1 MKWELWGV
9 VDESRLEEAAPLC
22 EHGIMEEETGLL
34 SGDDSFFGFTS
45 FTGLLLESEQKKEWD
60 ELRVRGKETMML
72 TLINVSFDGKE
83 TWERPLTGWY
93 NGSLP
98 AGDSV
103 SVHLPFYIWLSVQ
116 NLFRSVNPTSIFFQM
131 GSNFRRLEHSLPV
144 NIYSHRKPLLE
155 CISSKM
161 YVLLFVFVHVLPLD
175 MVRSSSSV
183 RPILE
188 THEIWNQTFYSIL
201 QVLYLSFL
209 IYIL

>member
-1 MKWELWGV
+1 M
-9 VDESRLEEAAPLC
+9 DESRLEEAVSLC

-60 ELRVRGKETMML
+60 ELRVRGKETMTL
-72 TLINVSFDGKE
+72 TVINVSVDGKE
-83 TWERPLTGWY
+83 TWERPLTGWCY
-93 NGSLP
+93 RSLP

-116 NLFRSVNPTSIFFQM
+116 NLFISVNPTSIFFQM
-131 GSNFRRLEHSLPV
+131 GFNFRRLEHGLPV

-155 CISSKM
+155 SILSQM
-161 YVLLFVFVHVLPLD
+161 YVLLFVFVFVHVLPLD

-188 THEIWNQTFYSIL
+188 THEIWNQDIL
-201 QVLYLSFL
+201 QHPSGSLSLFFS
-209 IYIL
+209 IYTIGRG